1 MRKGATMKRLLVLTA
16 LLAVTAL
23 MLPAAWAEDIQG
35 KIKSVDQ
42 TGRILTLEDGTQ
54 LMLPPTVRINRQNV
68 MPGAD
73 VKASYETKGD
83 QKVVTSI
90 EVHPAK

>member
-1 MRKGATMKRLLVLTA
+1 MKRLLVLTA
-16 LLAVTAL
+16 LVTVTAL
-23 MLPAAWAEDIQG
+23 LVPAAWAEDVQG

-54 LMLPPTVRINRQNV
+54 LMLPPTVRINRGSIT
-68 MPGAD
+68 PGAD
-73 VKASYETKGD
+73 VKASYQTKGD

-90 EVHPAK
+90 EVQPAK

>member
-1 MRKGATMKRLLVLTA
+1 MKRLLMLTA
-16 LLAVTAL
+16 LLTVTAL
-23 MLPAAWAEDIQG
+23 VVPTAWAEDIQG

-54 LMLPPTVRINRQNV
+54 LMLPPTVRINRDN
-68 MPGAD
+68 MTPGAD
-73 VKASYETKGD
+73 VKASYQTKGD

>member
-1 MRKGATMKRLLVLTA
+1 MKRFLVLTVAVA
-16 LLAVTAL
+16 LTALAVVSV
-23 MLPAAWAEDIQG
+23 AWAEDVQG

-54 LMLPPTVRINRQNV
+54 LMIPPTVRINRQDL

-73 VKASYETKGD
+73 VKASFEAKGN
-83 QKVVTSI
+83 QKVVTAI
-90 EVHPAK
+90 EVQPAK